1 MEQSNKKIAVL
12 GSTGSVGE
20 QALEVCAFQGYKVTG
35 IAAGKNVT
43 RLEEQIRRFHPGFCA
58 VADEKAAAD
67 LCVRVADTGT
77 VILAGKTAAE
87 DLAALADADTVL
99 NAVTGFA
106 GLRPTVAAIGAGKN
120 VALANKETMVAFGD
134 QVMRLASEK
143 GVEILPV
150 DSEHCAIFQC
160 LRGNRKEDV
169 RRLIITAS
177 GGPFYGKTR
186 EELARVTVADALAH
200 PTWSMGKRI
209 TIDSS
214 TLMNKGFE
222 VIEAVR
228 LFGVSPEK
236 ISVVIH
242 RESIIHSMVEYND
255 SAVLAQMALPDMR
268 LCVQYALTCPERV
281 PGPTGSLDFT
291 KRASLTFS
299 APDTE
304 AFPLLPLA
312 FEAVKEGGTVP
323 AVMNA
328 ADEAAV
334 SLFLDGRIGFLSIPE
349 LVTEVTRAA
358 AARQRNAGA
367 KEPTL
372 SDVEEADRAAREE
385 TRRLVG

>member
-1 MEQSNKKIAVL
+1 MNLPKKKVAVL

-20 QALEVCAFQGYKVTG
+20 QALDVCAYQGYQVTG
-35 IAAGKNVT
+35 IAAGSSVK
-43 RLEEQIRRFHPGFCA
+43 RLEEQIRRFRPAFCA

-67 LCVRVADTGT
+67 LKIRTADTDT
-77 VILAGKTAAE
+77 VILSGKNAAE
-87 DLAALADADTVL
+87 ELAARTDADTVL

-106 GLRPTVAAIGAGKN
+106 GLRPTLAAIRAGKD

-143 GVEILPV
+143 GVKILPV

-160 LRGNRKEDV
+160 LRGNRKKDV

-177 GGPFYGKTR
+177 GGPFYGKTKD
-186 EELARVTVADALAH
+186 ELSRVTAADALAH

-236 ISVVIH
+236 IGVVIH

-255 SAVLAQMALPDMR
+255 SAVIAQMALPDMR
-268 LCVQYALTCPERV
+268 LCVQYALTCPGRAA
-281 PGPTGSLDFT
+281 GQLDPIDFA
-291 KRASLTFS
+291 KLGSLTFA
-299 APDTE
+299 APDEE

-312 FEAVKEGGTVP
+312 FEAVKEGGIVP
-323 AVMNA
+323 ASMNA
-328 ADEAAV
+328 ADEIAV
-334 SLFLDGRIGFLSIPE
+334 SLFLAGKIGFLSIPE
-349 LVTEVTRAA
+349 LVAEVTRNA
-358 AARQRNAGA
+358 AARQKNAD
-367 KEPTL
+367 KRELTL

-385 TRRLVG
+385 VRSLVG